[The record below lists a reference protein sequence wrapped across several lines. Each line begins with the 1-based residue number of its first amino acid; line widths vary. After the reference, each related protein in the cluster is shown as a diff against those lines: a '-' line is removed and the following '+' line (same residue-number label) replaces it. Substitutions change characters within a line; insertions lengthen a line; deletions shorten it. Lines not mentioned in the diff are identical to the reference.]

1 MRNYIISNVRKNA
14 PAIFSLNVKP
24 GVYAATYDRS
34 TVPEIVALLG
44 NPNKPTKAHPRYPS
58 VLYKDGVIAGGNIFG
73 SAVILNVS

>member
-1 MRNYIISNVRKNA
+1 MRNYIISNVRKNV
-14 PAIFSLNVKP
+14 PEIFSLNMKP
-24 GVYAATYDRS
+24 GVYAATYDQS